1 MTRAKPRLKSRL
13 INVYRN
19 ISREGNTN
27 RDKIEFF
34 FFSLRKGEI
43 TP

>member
-19 ISREGNTN
+19 ISKEGNTN
-27 RDKIEFF
+27 RDKIEFLLV
-34 FFSLRKGEI
+34 SLRKGEI
-43 TP
+43 EP